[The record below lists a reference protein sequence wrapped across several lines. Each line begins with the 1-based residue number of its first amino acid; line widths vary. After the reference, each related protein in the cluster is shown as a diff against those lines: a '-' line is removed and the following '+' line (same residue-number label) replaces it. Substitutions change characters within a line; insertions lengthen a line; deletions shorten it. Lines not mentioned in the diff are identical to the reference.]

1 VTGGCVEGLRADE
14 VVSCE
19 TVDKLRVLL
28 VTRRSQ
34 VVVKQDSNMNEV
46 VMITYLSLIA
56 ILADT
61 PILALRSEVLQ
72 IAG

>member
-1 VTGGCVEGLRADE
+1 VEGLRADE